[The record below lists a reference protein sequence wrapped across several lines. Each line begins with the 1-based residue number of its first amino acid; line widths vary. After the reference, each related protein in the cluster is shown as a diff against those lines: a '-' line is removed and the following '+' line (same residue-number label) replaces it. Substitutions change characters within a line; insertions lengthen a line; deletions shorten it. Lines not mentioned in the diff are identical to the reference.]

1 MIMSPLLL
9 EAFDNKAAERI
20 NSKEH
25 FIAAHRKALR
35 EDLAARLSGKQ
46 NDLLPF
52 DELMKML
59 QTFEQITHREPQM
72 IPLDK
77 IVGSVG
83 RYKDFTSSFLPRSSA
98 MSERWARVERY
109 MEDPMGL
116 PPIDVF
122 KVGEVYFVADGN
134 HRVSVA
140 RANGFDQIEA
150 YVTEYPIDPGLEPG
164 DTLDEALIKAGRA
177 RFLAET
183 QLGNQ
188 VPNLDIYLTR
198 PGGYRQLLAHVEAH
212 RHQMLE
218 AQPDATVSLE
228 DAALDWY
235 NTSYLP
241 IIVAIRNRRLLER
254 FPGQTAADLYTWV
267 WNAVREMYGLFGER
281 ISADEGAALLEIRA
295 PQTFRQAVQDL
306 MGRLGGAPRTPETR
320 LEDEIPEWAQPSLEW
335 GDNSRSSEAGGD

>member
-1 MIMSPLLL
+1 MEPFNN
-9 EAFDNKAAERI
+9 EAAERL

-35 EDLAARLSGKQ
+35 EDLTARLSGRQ

-52 DELMKML
+52 DELMNTL

-83 RYKDFTSSFLPRSSA
+83 RYKDFTSSFLPRSGA
-98 MSERWARVERY
+98 LSERWARVERY
-109 MEDPMGL
+109 MDDPRGL

-122 KVGEVYFVADGN
+122 KVGDVYFVADGN

-183 QLGNQ
+183 RLDEH

-198 PGGYRQLLAHVEAH
+198 LGGYRQLLDHIEAH
-212 RHQMLE
+212 RHQMME
-218 AQPDATVSLE
+218 GQPDAPVSLK

-235 NTSYLP
+235 NTRYLP
-241 IIVAIRNRRLLER
+241 IIAAIRHRRLLER
-254 FPGQTAADLYTWV
+254 FPGQTAADLYIWV
-267 WNAVREMYGLFGER
+267 WNVVMEMYSAFGER
-281 ISADEGAALLEIRA
+281 ISPEEGAALVEFRA
-295 PQTFRQAVQDL
+295 PQTFRRAVQDL
-306 MGRLGGAPRTPETR
+306 MGRLGGGTKTPEAR

-335 GDNSRSSEAGGD
+335 GDNSRGSGPEGD